1 MSTEKNAQQW
11 TTSSDKKAWGGTLH
25 SIDFSWCVDTVHVP
39 ELIPGLAKGE
49 TCILSAPG
57 GIGKSFFLLEA
68 AVGFAG
74 GRPTVFSPT
83 GTEKPMKTLYV
94 GFQDN
99 EIRLHNRL
107 TRIRRAFPAA
117 ARAAIAE
124 GTLEVSFYKGP
135 RPALVVQGEVQP
147 QAVDELR
154 RLCTGREI
162 LIIDPLSKIHF
173 CNENDNLQMDLLTD
187 VLCTVA
193 EETGCAIFL
202 SHHSGK
208 GEVVDSDGKKKRG
221 LNSRGASSVI
231 DGVRLGLYLVPEEP
245 EKRGV
250 GRLSLRWPKVNNGER
265 PDPIEY
271 RHWYGLILPDWW
283 EKTRGDDDDEVRAPW
298 EVDEKLWEV
307 INREKLD
314 DEIAY

>member
-1 MSTEKNAQQW
+1 MITEKNARGVI
-11 TTSSDKKAWGGTLH
+11 SSGEKAWGGTLH
-25 SIDFSWCVDTVHVP
+25 PIDFAWCVDTVHVS

-49 TCILSAPG
+49 VCILSAPG
-57 GIGKSFFLLEA
+57 GTGKSYFLLEA
-68 AVGFAG
+68 ALGFAG
-74 GRPTVFSPT
+74 GRPTVFPPT
-83 GTEKPMKTLYV
+83 GDDRPRKTLYV
-94 GFQDN
+94 GFQDD
-99 EIRLHNRL
+99 EVRLHNRL
-107 TRIRRAFPAA
+107 VSIRRAFPAA

-135 RPALVVQGEVQP
+135 RPALVAQGEVQP

-173 CNENDNLQMDLLTD
+173 CNENDNLQMDILTD
-187 VLCTVA
+187 ILCTVA

-208 GEVVDSDGKKKRG
+208 GEAVDTDGKKKRG

-245 EKRGV
+245 EKGV
-250 GRLSLRWPKVNNGER
+250 GRLSLRWAKINSGER
-265 PDPIEY
+265 PEPIKY
-271 RHWYGLILPDWW
+271 RHLCGLILPDWW
-283 EKTRGDDDDEVRAPW
+283 EKTRGDADDEIRAPW

-314 DEIAY
+314 AEIAY

>member
-1 MSTEKNAQQW
+1 MIAPSPE
-11 TTSSDKKAWGGTLH
+11 KAWGGALH
-25 SIDFSWCVDTVHVP
+25 PIDFSWCVDTIRVP

-49 TCILSAPG
+49 VCILSAPG
-57 GIGKSFFLLEA
+57 GTGKSFFLLEA
-68 AVGFAG
+68 ALGFAG
-74 GRPTVFSPT
+74 GRPTVFSQT
-83 GTEKPMKTLYV
+83 GTERPMKTLYV
-94 GFQDN
+94 GFQDS
-99 EIRLHNRL
+99 EVRLHNRL
-107 TRIRRAFPAA
+107 ASIRRAFPAA

-135 RPALVVQGEVQP
+135 RPALVVQGQVQP

-173 CNENDNLQMDLLTD
+173 CNENDNLQMDVLTD
-187 VLCTVA
+187 VLCSVA

-208 GEVVDSDGKKKRG
+208 GEVMDSDGKKKKG

-245 EKRGV
+245 ERGT
-250 GRLSLRWPKVNNGER
+250 GRLSLRWPKINNGQR
-265 PDPIEY
+265 PEPIKY
-271 RHWYGLILPDWW
+271 RHWYGLILPTWW
-283 EKTRGDDDDEVRAPW
+283 EKTRGDADDEIRAPW
-298 EVDEKLWEV
+298 EADEKLWEA
-307 INREKLD
+307 ISREKLD
-314 DEIAY
+314 AEIAY